1 MKTAARKLLPMS
13 SNIDIPAKLRAAHPN
28 LVDVSESVG
37 GTLYGTTPGGTRIVY
52 KREDLMQL
60 SKSPLARSRP
70 EGMPEVPGV
79 TTDRSKG
86 TAAAAASVGAVAVPS
101 STAAGDDAPAA
112 VFQMDGDEE

>member
-1 MKTAARKLLPMS
+1 MS

-52 KREDLMQL
+52 KREELMQL

-86 TAAAAASVGAVAVPS
+86 TPAAAAAASPAAVAAL
-101 STAAGDDAPAA
+101 TATASRNDDAPAA